1 TWGDSRPMP
10 GGTVMSVSTYNYT
23 QPRRKSSAG
32 ATVIQFMNTVGV
44 SIFATVGGLVFAFAT
59 HLMM

>member
-1 TWGDSRPMP
+1 
-10 GGTVMSVSTYNYT
+10 MSVSTYNYT

-32 ATVIQFMNTVGV
+32 AAVIQFMNTVGV